1 VKTVTLTAAGG
12 SSSATVVPERG
23 GLVTGFI
30 VDGEP
35 LLFLDRETLED
46 PTKNVR
52 GGVPVLFP
60 FPGRPPPGI
69 ALKQHGFA
77 RLEAWELTEVTQTQ
91 LVCRL
96 ASAHPGFPYPYQLTL
111 TVTVTPGALTLAF
124 ELENRAHV
132 PMPLHFGLH
141 PYFAV
146 TDKQAAWVE
155 TNATRAFNQRAG
167 TTGPLP
173 PLRFGGDELD
183 VHLLDHRGG
192 KTVLHRGSAPPIS
205 LEWSENFQTLVLW
218 TLPGKPF
225 ICVEPWTAPAGT
237 SGQNMLRPGG
247 RELLGFSIRVGR

>member
-1 VKTVTLTAAGG
+1 MKTFTLTAGT
-12 SSSATVVPERG
+12 SSATVVPERG
-23 GLVTGFI
+23 GLVTGFV

-35 LLFLDRETLED
+35 LLFLEAATLD
-46 PTKNVR
+46 DVTKNVR

-60 FPGRPPPGI
+60 FPGKPPPGV

-77 RLEAWELTEVTQTQ
+77 RLEKWDVVSATASQ

-96 ASAHPGFPYPYQLTL
+96 AAQPIIPAFPYDFVLTQ
-111 TVTVTPGALTLAF
+111 TVSLTPGALTLAF
-124 ELENRAHV
+124 EIENRGDV

-146 TDKQAAWVE
+146 ADKQAARVE
-155 TNATRAFNQRAG
+155 TNATRAFDQRAG
-167 TTGPLP
+167 TTGPVPALD
-173 PLRFGGDELD
+173 FGGDGLD

-192 KTVLHRGSAPPIS
+192 RTVLHRGAARPIS
-205 LEWSENFQTLVLW
+205 LKWSEGFTTLVLW

-237 SGQNMLRPGG
+237 YGQQTLKPATGVRL
-247 RELLGFSIRVGR
+247 EFLIRAG